1 MKKSKKIICLV
12 LAIAIAISVLTTALI
27 VTANAKETTVNIS
40 VDKTELANGE
50 SATVSVSVKS
60 NYPIATMSIPVF
72 YDKELVDVG
81 NAVATLTNYS
91 FSNAIVDSESV
102 DIDKIYANTNI
113 DSGKFGFVL
122 VNYIGEAGA
131 ELPDNVNDVVLTFE
145 ITAKA
150 GISGTAVLKTVEKSA
165 KTEENIEGMLY
176 FGAPVTGKIINEIPE
191 NVENVDLSTASANV
205 VIKNEAPKLVS
216 VDGTSGVVDDTN
228 KYIYGISAGSNIND
242 LFKVKNGKINLVAN
256 ENGVT
261 NGTGAKVQ
269 VLDGGNQ
276 VVDTYTVIIF
286 GDVNGDGEVTMA
298 DADTVTI
305 ASLGTMIEDT
315 ICNMAADVNGDIQIT
330 MADSIAV
337 ELASLGAPITTNPYI
352 E

>member
-12 LAIAIAISVLTTALI
+12 LTVAIIISALTTALI
-27 VTANAKETTVNIS
+27 VTANTKETTVNIS
-40 VDKTELANGE
+40 VDKAELSNGE
-50 SATVSVSVKS
+50 GATVSVSVES

-72 YDKELVDVG
+72 YDKELVDVS

-91 FSNAIVDSESV
+91 YSNVIVDSESV
-102 DIDKIYANTNI
+102 DSDKVYANTDV
-113 DSGKFGFVL
+113 DSSKFGFVL

-131 ELPDNVNDVVLTFE
+131 ELPENVNEVVLTFE

-191 NVENVDLSTASANV
+191 NVENVDLSTTSANV
-205 VIKNEAPKLVS
+205 AIKNESPKLVPI
-216 VDGTSGVVDDTN
+216 DGTSGVVDDTN
-228 KYIYGISAGSNIND
+228 KYIYGISAGSKVSD
-242 LFKVKNGKINLVAN
+242 LFKVENGKINLVAN
-256 ENGVT
+256 ENGFT
-261 NGTGAKVQ
+261 DGTGATVQ

-286 GDVNGDGEVTMA
+286 GDVNGDGEVTVA
-298 DADTVTI
+298 DSIVVEMGSVG
-305 ASLGTMIEDT
+305 ASIEGEAY
-315 ICNMAADVNGDIQIT
+315 NMAADVNGDGSIT
-330 MADSIAV
+330 VADSIVV
-337 ELASLGAPITTNPYI
+337 EMGSVGTEITNNPY